1 MNTTQNLPRTRPV
14 TALEGFLLTVAR
26 LVEGGR
32 TPAAAAGHLMERMAA
47 ERPTLLGKVLAEL
60 AARPDVAARVE
71 GLIA

>member
-1 MNTTQNLPRTRPV
+1 MTMTQNLPRTRPV
-14 TALEGFLLTVAR
+14 SPLEGFLLTVAR
-26 LVEGGR
+26 LVKDGR

-60 AARPDVAARVE
+60 AARPDVAAQFE